1 MTAVKK
7 FNISHISQHLKL
19 LTNFCPNIVIIGVQS
34 SQARFKL
41 IYIIK
46 RKIVRSK
53 IIYTILHIM

>member
-1 MTAVKK
+1 MAAIKK
-7 FNISHISQHLKL
+7 SNISHIPQNLKL
-19 LTNFCPNIVIIGVQS
+19 LTDFSPDIVIIWVQS